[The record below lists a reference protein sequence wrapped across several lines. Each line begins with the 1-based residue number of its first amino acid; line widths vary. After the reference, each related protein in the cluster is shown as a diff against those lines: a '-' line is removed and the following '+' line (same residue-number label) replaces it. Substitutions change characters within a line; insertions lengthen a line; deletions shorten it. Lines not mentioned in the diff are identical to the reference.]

1 MAKTATKR
9 KTKVPAVDR
18 FDSHTILENSEDLDK
33 IYSVFGVND
42 TEDIGDILSGSVGI
56 DEW

>member
-1 MAKTATKR
+1 MVKTKR
-9 KTKVPAVDR
+9 KPKTPTVDR

-42 TEDIGDILSGSVGI
+42 MEDIGGILSGSVGMNEY
-56 DEW
+56 D